1 MSTVKQ
7 PVVGVVS
14 TAVVVALSLGFV
26 SLFTLPTFTGWV
38 AYFLLCVIPMQ
49 IVAAVTWGANPR
61 FVASLGQ
68 PGKGLVLLLTT
79 LAVGGVVA
87 AVSFFT
93 IGGGV
98 NPPTPMLAM
107 CSIVSVVVTFWAV
120 IMWGGWPFTSTVK
133 HPVAAGLVMLVACYV
148 VNYLLF
154 RLFFDYSF
162 MQGAP
167 VYVAAQD
174 PKGLFP
180 AWHALVFYLS
190 CLAAMFLM
198 INFDLWPLTKSGAV
212 MQQPVLGAVWTL
224 AAVALGGAAFVV
236 GVVALHM
243 DPVAFMVRVPVP
255 FIFGTIV
262 VQNMLKGSLFAKYAQ
277 PVKGLLNVVAV
288 IVIGESLSWMVRHAR
303 PACDGDRPP
312 GPPAYDFEIW
322 LASALLSVTFPL
334 LIFSAEFFQFWPL
347 AKRAGSA
354 KTAGLRRPT
363 TAVMRASAL
372 NGRPEGLHYDGNRPD
387 ECCLAS
393 KALGLEQLAGRPQ
406 ELAHQG

>member
-14 TAVVVALSLGFV
+14 TAVVVALSLAFV
-26 SLFTLPTFTGWV
+26 SLFSFPTFTGWV

-49 IVAAVTWGANPR
+49 IVVAVTWGANPG

-68 PGKGLVLLLTT
+68 PAKGLVLLLTT
-79 LAVGGVVA
+79 LAVGVVVA

-107 CSIVSVVVTFWAV
+107 CSIVSVVVTFWAA
-120 IMWGGWPFTSTVK
+120 IMWGGWPFTSTIK
-133 HPVAAGLVMLVACYV
+133 HPVAAGLVMLVACYL
-148 VNYLLF
+148 VNYALF
-154 RLFFDYSF
+154 RVFFDYTF

-180 AWHALVFYLS
+180 AWYALVFYLS

-198 INFDLWPLTKSGAV
+198 VNFELWPLTKSGAV
-212 MQQPVLGAVWTL
+212 MRQPVLGAVWTM
-224 AAVALGGAAFVV
+224 AALALGGAAFVV
-236 GVVALHM
+236 GVVALQM
-243 DPVAFMVRVPVP
+243 DPAAFMVRVPVP

-262 VQNMLKGSLFAKYAQ
+262 VQNMLKGSLFAKHAQ
-277 PVKGLLNVVAV
+277 PVKGLLNVAAV
-288 IVIGESLSWMVRHAR
+288 IVIGESLSWMYGTLAPLVTGSVR
-303 PACDGDRPP
+303 P
-312 GPPAYDFEIW
+312 GPPTYDFEIW

-347 AKRAGSA
+347 AKSPGPPSA
-354 KTAGLRRPT
+354 VVSNLP
-363 TAVMRASAL
+363 
-372 NGRPEGLHYDGNRPD
+372 
-387 ECCLAS
+387 
-393 KALGLEQLAGRPQ
+393 
-406 ELAHQG
+406 